1 MIHYPY
7 QERIFSF
14 SMFCHFQLKNPLKAL
29 LNEQFLCIHGGLS
42 PEIKT
47 LNDIRSID
55 RFKEPPPLGPMCD
68 LLWSDPF
75 EDYGKENSSHEK
87 FTPNNVRGCSYFYRY
102 FVKKD

>member
-1 MIHYPY
+1 MDCRLQLESHYNEKCVIH
-7 QERIFSF
+7 ST
-14 SMFCHFQLKNPLKAL
+14 AL

-47 LNDIRSID
+47 LADIRNID

-87 FTPNNVRGCSYFYRY
+87 FTPNNVRGCSYFYR
-102 FVKKD
+102 

>member
-1 MIHYPY
+1 MEAFDTLPLSGKDIISLGSSSSLTNKYP
-7 QERIFSF
+7 Q
-14 SMFCHFQLKNPLKAL
+14 KAL

-87 FTPNNVRGCSYFYRY
+87 FTPNNVRGCSYFYR
-102 FVKKD
+102 